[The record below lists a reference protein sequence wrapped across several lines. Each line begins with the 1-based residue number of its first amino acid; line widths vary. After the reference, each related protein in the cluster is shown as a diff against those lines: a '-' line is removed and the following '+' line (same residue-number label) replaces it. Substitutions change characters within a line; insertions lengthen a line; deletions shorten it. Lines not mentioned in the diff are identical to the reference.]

1 MGLLLL
7 PTVNNRRNPFCISY
21 GSNAMITI
29 EVGEP
34 SLQNVHFIEEK
45 NNKMLKEAL
54 DLAEE
59 TIKEVHMRAEL
70 YKRRAEKRYNNK
82 VKLRSFLKGDL
93 VLRKSREA

>member
-1 MGLLLL
+1 
-7 PTVNNRRNPFCISY
+7 
-21 GSNAMITI
+21 MITI

-93 VLRKSREA
+93 VLRKCGEARKDPREGKLAAN